1 MDVYSEV
8 TKLFSELSILGKV
21 AVVSVILAIIFL
33 IAYFV
38 WYFILIL
45 YYKSID

>member
-8 TKLFSELSILGKV
+8 VIVL
-21 AVVSVILAIIFL
+21 AILAVIFL
-33 IAYFV
+33 VAQFV

-45 YYKSID
+45 YYKFMD